1 MPRQAVTDVTMPT
14 RLLSFWG
21 FIYLLPRGLLHRVRH
36 FVTISAHEKHQNGIF
51 KPPLTYFGVIYSAN
65 GKMEEGSSRAAYIDE
80 EDCLGFKIWVA
91 ELELI
96 VAGSKGKKKPDA
108 AQVFTL
114 LQKLVVTLDRT
125 ERDEVKEYQRR
136 CEAALIDVLLKGA
149 PPPVSNA
156 PIIRACEA
164 CRLASLLPHH
174 LRSSRCR

>member
-1 MPRQAVTDVTMPT
+1 
-14 RLLSFWG
+14 
-21 FIYLLPRGLLHRVRH
+21 
-36 FVTISAHEKHQNGIF
+36 
-51 KPPLTYFGVIYSAN
+51 
-65 GKMEEGSSRAAYIDE
+65 MEEGESPRAAYIDE

-125 ERDEVKEYQRR
+125 ERDEVREYQRR

-149 PPPVSNA
+149 PPPVSDAMLCAVRVHSPLNPPLNPPPLSSP
-156 PIIRACEA
+156 PIRRCED
-164 CRLASLLPHH
+164 
-174 LRSSRCR
+174 